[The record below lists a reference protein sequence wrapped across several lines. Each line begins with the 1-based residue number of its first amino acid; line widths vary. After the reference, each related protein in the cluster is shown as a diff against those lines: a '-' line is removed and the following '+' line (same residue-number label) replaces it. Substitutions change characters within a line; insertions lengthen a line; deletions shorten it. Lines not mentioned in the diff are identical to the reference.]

1 MENLDLQEIRKK
13 LDGIDN
19 QLVELFEKRMALC
32 SDVAEFKIQT
42 GKKVY
47 DGERERQKLDSVMAM
62 ADSEFNK
69 KGVYELFSQI
79 MTISRK
85 LQYGL
90 LVRHGQAL
98 ETGFTMV
105 QIGRAHV

>member
-62 ADSEFNK
+62 ADSEFNMGETK
-69 KGVYELFSQI
+69 K
-79 MTISRK
+79 
-85 LQYGL
+85 
-90 LVRHGQAL
+90 RHGGVINITEEEYQSL
-98 ETGFTMV
+98 LKNF
-105 QIGRAHV
+105 

>member
-69 KGVYELFSQI
+69 KGVYPPGRNS
-79 MTISRK
+79 TSASS
-85 LQYGL
+85 
-90 LVRHGQAL
+90 V
-98 ETGFTMV
+98 FTSSK
-105 QIGRAHV
+105 RTSA

>member
-42 GKKVY
+42 GK
-47 DGERERQKLDSVMAM
+47 
-62 ADSEFNK
+62 N
-69 KGVYELFSQI
+69 
-79 MTISRK
+79 
-85 LQYGL
+85 
-90 LVRHGQAL
+90 
-98 ETGFTMV
+98 
-105 QIGRAHV
+105 GRN

>member
-42 GKKVY
+42 GKKKIQSLA
-47 DGERERQKLDSVMAM
+47 E
-62 ADSEFNK
+62 
-69 KGVYELFSQI
+69 I
-79 MTISRK
+79 
-85 LQYGL
+85 
-90 LVRHGQAL
+90 
-98 ETGFTMV
+98 TMGSGN
-105 QIGRAHV
+105 GRN

>member
-42 GKKVY
+42 GKKKIQSLTEIIIRWGAGTAEIRLC
-47 DGERERQKLDSVMAM
+47 DGYGRQRV
-62 ADSEFNK
+62 
-69 KGVYELFSQI
+69 
-79 MTISRK
+79 
-85 LQYGL
+85 
-90 LVRHGQAL
+90 
-98 ETGFTMV
+98 
-105 QIGRAHV
+105 

>member
-69 KGVYELFSQI
+69 KAFMNYLDTLYYFLKYRQYDPKMLEL
-79 MTISRK
+79 M
-85 LQYGL
+85 L
-90 LVRHGQAL
+90 L
-98 ETGFTMV
+98 GFRAGE
-105 QIGRAHV
+105 IWGRQ

>member
-42 GKKVY
+42 GKGAGTAEIRLC
-47 DGERERQKLDSVMAM
+47 DGYGRQRV
-62 ADSEFNK
+62 
-69 KGVYELFSQI
+69 
-79 MTISRK
+79 
-85 LQYGL
+85 
-90 LVRHGQAL
+90 
-98 ETGFTMV
+98 
-105 QIGRAHV
+105 

>member
-42 GKKVY
+42 GKRKVY
-47 DGERERQKLDSVMAM
+47 DGGAGTAEIRLCDGYGRQRV
-62 ADSEFNK
+62 
-69 KGVYELFSQI
+69 
-79 MTISRK
+79 
-85 LQYGL
+85 
-90 LVRHGQAL
+90 
-98 ETGFTMV
+98 
-105 QIGRAHV
+105 